1 MRAGKLNR
9 RLQIDVPQTDR
20 NEVGEEILTW
30 LTLGV
35 VWASIEPIKGNE
47 ALKNNQ
53 ILADMDTR
61 IKIRWSD
68 GVKDISPKWRLSHA
82 GVIYNIVS
90 IANVGTSNKEFEIM
104 AKSGLNNG

>member
-9 RLQIDVPQTDR
+9 RLQIDRPDEEQ
-20 NEVGEEILTW
+20 NEVGEVINTW
-30 LTLGV
+30 STVGV

-61 IKIRWSD
+61 IRIRWSEA
-68 GVKDISPKWRLSHA
+68 VKDIHAKWRLIHNGIA
-82 GVIYNIVS
+82 YNIVS
-90 IANVGTSNKEFEIM
+90 IANVGTSNREFEIM
-104 AKSGLNNG
+104 AKSGLNHG